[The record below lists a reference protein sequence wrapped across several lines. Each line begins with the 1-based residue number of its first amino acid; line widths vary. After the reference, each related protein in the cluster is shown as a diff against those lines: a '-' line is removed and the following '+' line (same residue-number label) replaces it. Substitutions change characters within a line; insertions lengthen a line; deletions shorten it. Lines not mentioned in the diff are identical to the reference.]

1 MKSAIIALVLFA
13 AIATQTLALPTDCVK
28 HSSNV
33 DRHTVRLYDCDGL
46 NYELGSNCLSKYFH
60 PTEVQDYPRR
70 SCNCGKCD
78 TCRDSHYPCSHYPY
92 SHYPYSH
99 YPHRYG
105 FAAHVGRF
113 AF

>member
-1 MKSAIIALVLFA
+1 MKSVIIALVLFVA
-13 AIATQTLALPTDCVK
+13 VATQTLALPADCVQ

-60 PTEVQDYPRR
+60 PTEMLNYPHR
-70 SCNCGKCD
+70 SCNCGNCFS
-78 TCRDSHYPCSHYPY
+78 CRNSRYPY
-92 SHYPYSH
+92 HYGYPPY
-99 YPHRYG
+99 YYG
-105 FAAHVGRF
+105 RRR